1 FHWPSDPYTETRA
14 RETLSSANSY
24 TNNKFS
30 ALSDSVNS
38 RFKHLSK
45 RMTRMENK
53 LNAGVA
59 GVTAIASIPYVAEN
73 NFSYGVG
80 LGNYQNGNALAAG
93 MQYKTSPNTDVR
105 LNVSWDSSSNSALGV
120 GLAGGW

>member
-1 FHWPSDPYTETRA
+1 
-14 RETLSSANSY
+14 
-24 TNNKFS
+24 
-30 ALSDSVNS
+30 
-38 RFKHLSK
+38 
-45 RMTRMENK
+45 MENK

-93 MQYKTSPNTDVR
+93 MQYKTSTNVR
-105 LNVSWDSSSNSALGV
+105 LNVSGDSSSNSALGV
-120 GLAGGW
+120 GFGWRMVVGG